1 MSTRPLGARP
11 VVPDDPGAWSGI
23 LDVLQ
28 RRGSLPGRRR
38 AEPPNG
44 LMISP
49 PPRTALTLAGTQE
62 GVEIA
67 GVGVVRAAAAAR
79 EAALSLTLDDAGTSL
94 GGVSKMVTRTWDL
107 ATLAVTQETHPDTD
121 PAAGLPPD
129 VWIDEL
135 ADGDLPP
142 AARVAPG
149 GEFAAVPVVEP
160 PRYRGVA
167 IVRMSDRAL
176 VRYIRFARC
185 GVWSPDGRR
194 LVLGGEWGLLALDHH
209 VPEPRED

>member
-28 RRGSLPGRRR
+28 RRGALPGRRR
-38 AEPPNG
+38 AEPANG

-49 PPRTALTLAGTQE
+49 PPRTALPLVGTQE
-62 GVEIA
+62 GVAIA
-67 GVGVVRAAAAAR
+67 GVGPVRAAAAAR
-79 EAALSLTLDDAGTSL
+79 EAALSLVLGDDGTSL
-94 GGVSKMVTRTWDL
+94 GGVSKMVTRTWEL
-107 ATLAVTQETHPDTD
+107 ATLALTSEQHPDAD
-121 PAAGLPPD
+121 PVAGLPPD
-129 VWIDEL
+129 VWIDDV
-135 ADGDLPP
+135 ADGDLPA

-149 GEFAAVPVVEP
+149 GEYAAVPVVEP
-160 PRYRGVA
+160 PRYRGLA
-167 IVRMSDRAL
+167 LVRLSDRAL

-185 GVWSPDGRR
+185 GLWSPDGAR

-209 VPEPRED
+209 VPEPKED